1 MSAAAAAVPI
11 GSLLTDDIVD
21 WGREVHAAALGQPS
35 TRGLDDAT
43 LGLLSPACERIIPAD
58 ETPGAIAAGVPRFI
72 QHMLVNWYDPP
83 EQARVVE
90 GLQALD
96 RQARTR
102 LGRPFVDLDE
112 RQQEALLLE
121 LDAQGPKSWFA
132 TVKYLTIWGYYTSEI
147 GVKQELQQWPSP
159 GRYDGCAPYAPRP
172 RSTSQAAHV
181 GFADRGASNVA
192 D

>member
-147 GVKQELQQWPSP
+147 GVKQELQQ
-159 GRYDGCAPYAPRP
+159 
-172 RSTSQAAHV
+172 
-181 GFADRGASNVA
+181 
-192 D
+192 